1 MRFLAGLVAVL
12 VAPGLVAQTSDGSL
26 NGFALDT
33 TSAAIARAT
42 ITLRNP
48 ATGDVRKA
56 VTDDRGQ
63 FVFPALPPA
72 TYDLTA
78 EAPGFKRA
86 VRTGIVIEVQQAAR
100 IDPVLEVGSV
110 TETVEVVAEA
120 PQLQPSTSS
129 LGQVVDNQKILD
141 LPLEGRNTIELM
153 TLTTGVTPL
162 SGFGGLP
169 ALGNAYGQGN
179 VSVGGAAGMTTS
191 AVLDGAPSNGFLINA
206 PAFVPSVDTVGE
218 FKVQTNA
225 FSAEFGRTA
234 GGVINVSMKSG
245 ANAVH
250 GGVFEFVRNK
260 VLDANSFFNNSV
272 GAAKAQFIYNL
283 YGGTLGGPVWIP
295 RVYNGKDRT
304 FFFFS
309 YEGFRQKQGLTPIRS
324 VPSALQRAGDFSETR
339 FQTGQA
345 VTVYDPTTVHLVSG
359 STYARDPF
367 PGNRLP
373 ASRIDPVAAKVL
385 QYYPQSNITGAAIT
399 NARNFIGRAPAVTG
413 NDQYNIKIDQNLFM
427 RHRVFGRY
435 SRNFTDRGAGQVFGD
450 GNPFSGLNPT
460 GGNVPIV
467 IRNQQFVFRD
477 AVTMGPALL
486 GEFSLGVVRQF
497 INKVPW
503 SFGRPL
509 TDLGFPESLA
519 SAMPEF
525 YYPNFSFTNFD
536 ALQASNGDLI
546 RRGDNTVSL
555 NGSVTRIG
563 GRGTLKVGGEYR
575 LMRANDYQPPNAA
588 GFSFDT
594 AWTRQNP
601 RVSANASGYDLATFL
616 LGYVSGGTVAS
627 GPAMAIQSHY
637 AGGYAQ
643 QDWRIGRRLTLNLG
657 VRWEVETPR
666 TERYNRLNWFDFTAA
681 SPVSDLTGVAG
692 LRGGL
697 QFAGVDGHGR
707 RQMVIDGNNF
717 APRLGFAYALNNRT
731 TVRGGYGLFY
741 GSIGGS
747 TLGNDL
753 GNGGYSVST
762 SMLSTNDSYL
772 TASATLANPFPNGVN
787 RPVGSALG
795 LATLV
800 GQNLVTV
807 DHQNHAGYVQQYN
820 FNVQR
825 MLPARF
831 LIDVA
836 YAGSHS
842 VHIAGFREYNQLNP
856 DYYTMQSALLVNV
869 PNPYAKL
876 AGSGSLSAATV
887 STAQTLRTYPQF
899 LNVSVLGFQGNSN
912 YNALQMK
919 LERRMAK
926 GLAVLISYTAA
937 KSIGDANP
945 SVTFLSDNSGS
956 YQNNWNRRLE
966 RTLLPW
972 DISQRAVI
980 TTSYVLPVGR
990 GKRFGAKWGRKLD
1003 ALIGGWQTNALIT
1016 RQVGSPLPLS
1026 LTSASTY
1033 GGTRPNSEGYT
1044 ANLNPDERT
1053 RDRWFNTTAFTR
1065 PPAYSLGNTS
1075 RTLPDVRGPS
1085 VTNVDCSLFKTV
1097 SFTDKWRLQIRGEA
1111 FNVLNHTNF
1120 NNPNASFGSANFGL
1134 ITSARSPRRSQI
1146 ALKLNF

>member
-1 MRFLAGLVAVL
+1 
-12 VAPGLVAQTSDGSL
+12 
-26 NGFALDT
+26 
-33 TSAAIARAT
+33 
-42 ITLRNP
+42 
-48 ATGDVRKA
+48 
-56 VTDDRGQ
+56 
-63 FVFPALPPA
+63 
-72 TYDLTA
+72 
-78 EAPGFKRA
+78 
-86 VRTGIVIEVQQAAR
+86 
-100 IDPVLEVGSV
+100 
-110 TETVEVVAEA
+110 
-120 PQLQPSTSS
+120 
-129 LGQVVDNQKILD
+129 
-141 LPLEGRNTIELM
+141 
-153 TLTTGVTPL
+153 
-162 SGFGGLP
+162 
-169 ALGNAYGQGN
+169 
-179 VSVGGAAGMTTS
+179 
-191 AVLDGAPSNGFLINA
+191 
-206 PAFVPSVDTVGE
+206 
-218 FKVQTNA
+218 
-225 FSAEFGRTA
+225 
-234 GGVINVSMKSG
+234 
-245 ANAVH
+245 
-250 GGVFEFVRNK
+250 
-260 VLDANSFFNNSV
+260 
-272 GAAKAQFIYNL
+272 
-283 YGGTLGGPVWIP
+283 
-295 RVYNGKDRT
+295 
-304 FFFFS
+304 
-309 YEGFRQKQGLTPIRS
+309 
-324 VPSALQRAGDFSETR
+324 
-339 FQTGQA
+339 
-345 VTVYDPTTVHLVSG
+345 
-359 STYARDPF
+359 
-367 PGNRLP
+367 
-373 ASRIDPVAAKVL
+373 
-385 QYYPQSNITGAAIT
+385 
-399 NARNFIGRAPAVTG
+399 
-413 NDQYNIKIDQNLFM
+413 
-427 RHRVFGRY
+427 
-435 SRNFTDRGAGQVFGD
+435 
-450 GNPFSGLNPT
+450 
-460 GGNVPIV
+460 
-467 IRNQQFVFRD
+467 
-477 AVTMGPALL
+477 
-486 GEFSLGVVRQF
+486 
-497 INKVPW
+497 
-503 SFGRPL
+503 
-509 TDLGFPESLA
+509 
-519 SAMPEF
+519 
-525 YYPNFSFTNFD
+525 
-536 ALQASNGDLI
+536 
-546 RRGDNTVSL
+546 
-555 NGSVTRIG
+555 
-563 GRGTLKVGGEYR
+563 
-575 LMRANDYQPPNAA
+575 
-588 GFSFDT
+588 
-594 AWTRQNP
+594 
-601 RVSANASGYDLATFL
+601 
-616 LGYVSGGTVAS
+616 
-627 GPAMAIQSHY
+627 
-637 AGGYAQ
+637 
-643 QDWRIGRRLTLNLG
+643 
-657 VRWEVETPR
+657 
-666 TERYNRLNWFDFTAA
+666 
-681 SPVSDLTGVAG
+681 
-692 LRGGL
+692 
-697 QFAGVDGHGR
+697 
-707 RQMVIDGNNF
+707 MVIDGNNF